1 MDKKTKSAR
10 GDAFSME
17 SHTESR
23 IPYVIREGGGACSG
37 FPGEQSD
44 YFAIPIGEKTK

>member
-1 MDKKTKSAR
+1 MRPA
-10 GDAFSME
+10 GGGAFSME

-23 IPYVIREGGGACSG
+23 IPYVIREGGGACSS

-44 YFAIPIGEKTK
+44 YLAIPIGEKTK